1 MVRDTLAKKLK
12 YYREL
17 NKMTVYEVGTAVGKS
32 GKTISA
38 WEVGRGQ
45 PDADMLI
52 TLCKL
57 YHINSIADLFGDS
70 QNLTNTSVTASSLSD
85 TDAGNMFDQQPNKN
99 KALSDLHQKAL
110 AQLEKMNDDQIRAVL
125 AFINSLDEV
134 EKSFNE

>member
-70 QNLTNTSVTASSLSD
+70 QNLTNTSDTASSLSD
-85 TDAGNMFDQQPNKN
+85 TDAGNQPNKN

-134 EKSFNE
+134 EKSFNDE